1 MRKASHAMIGVAK
14 SGWRRA
20 AGERRFGI
28 LYCDIMQFPF
38 FENEYERQCQTDQ
51 ADVGAEAVLAF

>member
-1 MRKASHAMIGVAK
+1 MIGVAK